1 MVAEYVCVAW
11 AENLLFG
18 LFQELSNLVSFLVA
32 LQPLFQI
39 LGVIVVVVVV
49 VVVVVIIIIICLGLI
64 ILTISTHHITSSVI

>member
-1 MVAEYVCVAW
+1 M
-11 AENLLFG
+11 LFG

-49 VVVVVIIIIICLGLI
+49 VVVVVIIIIIICLGLI